1 MGNCQCPI
9 YIRQSISQAVVI
21 AAGYDGVGIC
31 ISGALA
37 SAPVGNGSAKYGGRV
52 AIFEAT
58 ACNAVAATVGI
69 AVVCFAGVAGRYG
82 DGWLFAV
89 DCVKIAL
96 AGGESRGVVGVSF
109 IAVVAK
115 LA

>member
-21 AAGYDGVGIC
+21 AARYDGVGIC
-31 ISGALA
+31 INSTLA
-37 SAPVGNGSAKYGGRV
+37 GAPVGNGSAKYGGRV

-69 AVVCFAGVAGRYG
+69 AVVCFAGVAGGYG
-82 DGWLFAV
+82 DAWLFAV
-89 DCVKIAL
+89 DCVNIAS
-96 AGGESRGVVGVSF
+96 AGGKSRGVVGVGF
-109 IAVVAK
+109 IAVVAE